1 MILLKGK
8 FVIEIKLV
16 VVNGWEWIRGIDYR
30 KVIKEFYGEM
40 KIFYILIVVDFCD
53 FIYLLKIIEIYS

>member
-16 VVNGWEWIRGIDYR
+16 VVDGWEWIRGIDYR